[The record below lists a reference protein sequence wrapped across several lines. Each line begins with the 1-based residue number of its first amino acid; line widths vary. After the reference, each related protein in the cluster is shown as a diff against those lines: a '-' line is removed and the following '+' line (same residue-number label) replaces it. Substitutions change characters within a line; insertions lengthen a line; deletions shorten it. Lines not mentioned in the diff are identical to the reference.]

1 MKMQKSLI
9 FVNKIETKHLKDKKH
24 RKVKDHY
31 RYIGEYRGAAHN
43 ICNLKQSV
51 PSEISYGF

>member
-1 MKMQKSLI
+1 MKMQKYLI
-9 FVNKIETKHLKDKKH
+9 FVNKIETKYLKDKKH

-31 RYIGEYRGAAHN
+31 RYIGEYGDAAHN

-51 PSEISYGF
+51 P